1 MALHQD
7 LCSASEG
14 DGTQRDRP
22 TTVSGSSSVKVR
34 SLSTARRRSASG
46 AVRSAEKDWA
56 RPVALRGWVAR
67 GAGTCVMIGTE
78 ELAWPSRQEDDRAT
92 DAA

>member
-1 MALHQD
+1 MALGRG
-7 LCSASEG
+7 LCFASKG
-14 DGTQRDRP
+14 DGTQKEEP
-22 TTVSGSSSVKVR
+22 ATVSGSSSVKVR
-34 SLSTARRRSASG
+34 SLSTARRRTASA

-67 GAGTCVMIGTE
+67 EAGTCAMIGTE